1 MSGTPFTTTTKVQ
14 EEKPGQLISP
24 ISITVNDHAATR
36 ETIIKRVRSLNAI
49 FVERSSWGAV
59 KGKPNMVM
67 DWDYTMIALHHAGRS
82 HACTPG
88 GVKQMQGIQA
98 DHMGKDFD
106 DIGYHY
112 GIACDGTVLEGRDI
126 RLQASSVKLFNKGV
140 IGIVLL
146 DNLTTAK
153 EGGDVVA
160 KWRETLEYYGNNT
173 SNVIPATQIDA
184 LLHLVEALKSV
195 FVIERFGG
203 HREFPGQD
211 NDGKICP
218 GNIGMELVRN
228 IRTQMQLLPP
238 PRAVAE

>member
-1 MSGTPFTTTTKVQ
+1 MSPANFTTTTKAHEV
-14 EEKPGQLISP
+14 KPGQPSNP
-24 ISITVNDHAATR
+24 IAITVNDRAATR
-36 ETIIKRVRSLNAI
+36 EAIIKKIRSMNTTFI
-49 FVERSSWGAV
+49 ERSFWGAV
-59 KGKPNMVM
+59 KGKSDMVK

-82 HACTPG
+82 QACTPG
-88 GVKQMQGIQA
+88 GVKQMQGIQT
-98 DHMGKDFD
+98 DHMNKDFD

-112 GIACDGTVLEGRDI
+112 GVACDGTVLEGRDI
-126 RLQASSVKLFNKGV
+126 RFQASSVKLFNNGV

-146 DNLTTAK
+146 NNLTTAA

-160 KWRETLEYYGNNT
+160 KWREALELYGNNT
-173 SNVIPATQIDA
+173 SNIIPATQINA
-184 LLHLVEALKSV
+184 LLHLVDALKSV

-228 IRTQMQLLPP
+228 IRTHTQLLPP
-238 PRAVAE
+238 PSGSH

>member
-1 MSGTPFTTTTKVQ
+1 MGAKFATEATAQ
-14 EEKPGQLISP
+14 EIKPGEFMCP
-24 ISITVNDHAATR
+24 VPITVNDRAATR
-36 ETIIKRVRSLNAI
+36 EAIIKKVQSLGHT
-49 FVERSSWGAV
+49 FTERSAWGAV
-59 KGKPNMVM
+59 KGKPDMVK

-82 HACTPG
+82 YECTPG
-88 GVKQMQGIQA
+88 GVKQMQGVQA
-98 DHMGKDFD
+98 HHMGNKYD

-126 RLQASSVKLFNKGV
+126 RLQASSVKLFNTGV

-146 DNLTTAK
+146 ENLTTAE
-153 EGGDVVA
+153 EGGDIVA
-160 KWRETLEYYGNNT
+160 KGRETLEYFGYST
-173 SNVIPATQIDA
+173 TNVIPAAQIDA

-211 NDGKICP
+211 RDGKICP

-228 IRTQMQLLPP
+228 IRTKTQLLPP
-238 PRAVAE
+238 PRPVAE